1 MVSPLCSYN
10 HITEP
15 HTSAAKMEK
24 YRESG
29 GIGFTTVVGDC
40 DFGAAR
46 GMNDAITREQMYSTT
61 YLSCACKVHTSA
73 LFYEWPN
80 QECERTC
87 SLTALLSPKTI

>member
-15 HTSAAKMEK
+15 HTRAAKTEK

-29 GIGFTTVVGDC
+29 GTGFITAVGDC
-40 DFGAAR
+40 GLEVAR

-61 YLSCACKVHTSA
+61 FLSFACKYIRQFFFT
-73 LFYEWPN
+73 
-80 QECERTC
+80 QCE
-87 SLTALLSPKTI
+87 

>member
-15 HTSAAKMEK
+15 QTSAAKTEK

-29 GIGFTTVVGDC
+29 GIGFTAAVGDW
-40 DFGAAR
+40 GLGVAR

-61 YLSCACKVHTSA
+61 CLSCTQQMYTSA
-73 LFYEWPN
+73 LF
-80 QECERTC
+80 
-87 SLTALLSPKTI
+87 LSKVGCANGPVH